1 MRRIN
6 WRFVVTGIVLAILAA
21 GFFLF
26 MLSIAGKSNDPAS
39 MMRTVGQ
46 VSGVAGA
53 LGIVLAVLGLI
64 GKKFP
69 S

>member
-6 WRFVVTGIVLAILAA
+6 WRFVITGIVLAILAA

-26 MLSIAGKSNDPAS
+26 MLSMAPKSNDPAT

-53 LGIVLAVLGLI
+53 IGVLLVVLGLV